1 MPQKTYSTSLLELQS
16 LHKVTQFVKN
26 CGKDHFYVNPV
37 QTSRQCQEDVF
48 SLTIGFNE
56 GPLACKCNPTGS
68 KSTFCEQFGGQCP
81 CVPNVVGRICNRC
94 RLGYSGFPRCKR
106 EYFKFLLFFFIV
118 DAAIKVPKLWTYLH
132 GCHVGSQGTNL
143 LFCPIDSRFWIY
155 QLQGCGK
162 KSNVSHQNGRHVSK
176 IYGPSV
182 DHSNHRKW
190 NEPFTACINTAF
202 RKQLARKTV

>member
-118 DAAIKVPKLWTYLH
+118 DAAIKVPKLWTCFTRLPCWVTCKGQTFYFVQLI
-132 GCHVGSQGTNL
+132 VVFEYINYRVEEKNLMSLTKMVATWVRSMAQWSIIVIAENEMNQSQPVL
-143 LFCPIDSRFWIY
+143 IQHSE
-155 QLQGCGK
+155 
-162 KSNVSHQNGRHVSK
+162 SN
-176 IYGPSV
+176 
-182 DHSNHRKW
+182 
-190 NEPFTACINTAF
+190 
-202 RKQLARKTV
+202 